1 MRDFIVVP
9 PVEQDEEA
17 EYIIVLP
24 THKKLAIQAR
34 QSKKR
39 QAMYNKE
46 SYEYQTKVMY
56 QRAIKIGWS
65 DEDITLLI
73 ENKRKDGKLVDASGT
88 LRIDQRP
95 TMQDLWGYIGSDEY
109 GAVMTRAVDRLFRH
123 FNMVEPAQFAE
134 HCMKHDVIVLTEH
147 QRFDFNRRPGDVKR
161 FLEEAQKGA
170 DYIRE
175 HIGMMQRY
183 KHEKSLRGEYD
194 GRSIPTGYILDSEGI
209 HFLVYEPH
217 ACVVRWIFFRF
228 RELSGNVAALYKE
241 LAALPY
247 VFPFFPEEMHIAHMA
262 LGHNEKGY
270 TITPRGLRDLL
281 CNTSYIGWWLVYD
294 YEREYVDRE
303 DGSVGRKVTE
313 KTLRAKLEHNHP
325 AIVDEVDFWFAY
337 DLLNQPVEEGE
348 RHTRSHFTRK
358 GTISCEALLDGIVT
372 SDGKSR
378 VYVNQNAQE
387 PEKAVYTI
395 YTPTEY
401 GGNNTHGSLYVR
413 TLDRIFTTHLFEK
426 LEEGKRLRAL
436 VKDTE
441 LEDELDYLEDN
452 LATHFI
458 DAAQSAQVRSID
470 LEKKLKDYRE
480 EAASLEHTLH
490 YGAKKL
496 PGETVEKFAEDLAKL
511 HVSIQQLELKKKR
524 AERAQAELQEFV
536 EKLDD
541 IPGAWKKMG
550 ILKQRRFI
558 NLITDK
564 ITLTKPAPNWL
575 LLTITWSFY
584 DEWHNAT
591 SSLFYIW
598 QRRGN
603 GETWTEEEKD
613 VLRGMYPGTDRAS
626 ILEALPRRNWL
637 AITNQAYELGV
648 ERAYQYNNCR
658 LPKYLSL
665 YDAEFMECEGLVLE
679 APDQRVWYK
688 EAVED
693 KDSWSR
699 PDS

>member
-9 PVEQDEEA
+9 PVEQEEQA

-24 THKKLAIQAR
+24 THRKLAIQAR

-46 SYEYQTKVMY
+46 SYEYQTKVMF

-65 DEDITLLI
+65 DEDIILLI

-95 TMQDLWGYIGSDEY
+95 TMQDLWGYIARDEI

-123 FNMVEPAQFAE
+123 INMIEPAQFAE
-134 HCMKHDVIVLTEH
+134 HCKQHNVIILTEH
-147 QRFDFNRRPGDVKR
+147 QRFDFNKRPEDVKR
-161 FLEEAQKGA
+161 FLAEAQKGA

-175 HIGMMQRY
+175 HIGMMQGY

-194 GRSIPTGYILDSEGI
+194 GRGIPTGYILDSERMY
-209 HFLVYEPH
+209 FVVYEPH
-217 ACVVRWIFFRF
+217 AEIVRWIFVRF
-228 RELSGNVAALYKE
+228 RELSGNFATLYKE

-247 VFPFFPEEMHIAHMA
+247 VFPFFPEGMPITRMT
-262 LGHNEKGY
+262 LGHNEFGY

-294 YEREYVDRE
+294 YVREYVDRD

-313 KTLRAKLEHNHP
+313 RTLRAKLEHNHP
-325 AIVDEVDFWFAY
+325 PIVDDVDFWYAY
-337 DLLNQPVEEGE
+337 ETLNQPVEEGE
-348 RHTRSHFTRK
+348 KRTRSRFTKK
-358 GTISCEALLDGIVT
+358 GTISCEALLDGIIT
-372 SDGKSR
+372 SDGKRR

-387 PEKAVYTI
+387 PEKAVYAI
-395 YTPTEY
+395 YTPTIY
-401 GGNNTHGSLYVR
+401 SGDNVHGSLYVR
-413 TLDRIFTTHLFEK
+413 TLDRIFTEHLFEK
-426 LEEGKRLRAL
+426 LEEGRRLRAL

-441 LEDELDYLEDN
+441 LEDELDYLEDT

-458 DAAQSAQVRSID
+458 DAAQSAQVTSID

-496 PGETVEKFAEDLAKL
+496 PPETVEQFAEDLAKV
-511 HVSIQQLELKKKR
+511 HVSIEQLELKKKR
-524 AERAQAELQEFV
+524 AEVAAAELQEFV
-536 EKLDD
+536 ESLDD
-541 IPGAWKKMG
+541 IPAAWKKMG
-550 ILKQRRFI
+550 ILKQQRFI
-558 NLITDK
+558 KLVTDT

-575 LLTITWSFY
+575 VLTITWMFY

-603 GETWTEEEKD
+603 GEAWTDEEKD
-613 VLRGMYPGTDRAS
+613 VLRVLYPGTDRAS

-637 AITNQAYELGV
+637 AITNQAHEMGID
-648 ERAYQYNNCR
+648 RAYQYSNTTV
-658 LPKYLSL
+658 PKYISV
-665 YDAEFMECEGLVLE
+665 DDVAFMEREGLVLE

-688 EAVED
+688 EAIED
-693 KDSWSR
+693 KDSWSKQ
-699 PDS
+699 DS